1 MCMCQIGY
9 YKYFMLISAGVGRTG
24 TIILCDICLRMA
36 AKEKAIDVVYYL
48 KKMREQRVN
57 MVDNIVC
64 NYKKQCLKD
73 ESLYKIDSR
82 FGFWIELDSG
92 LFV

>member
-1 MCMCQIGY
+1 
-9 YKYFMLISAGVGRTG
+9 MLISAGVGRTG

-64 NYKKQCLKD
+64 NYK
-73 ESLYKIDSR
+73 SNA
-82 FGFWIELDSG
+82 
-92 LFV
+92 